1 MKAGAT
7 SEHKGDIYEPGAKC
21 KGKGKEESS
30 KVILPVN
37 EEVRNWNIGLFKVL
51 ESPVEQKFMLH
62 MSYVNLLFSSMH
74 IYTEFGSLMWEIWC

>member
-37 EEVRNWNIGLFKVL
+37 EEVRN
-51 ESPVEQKFMLH
+51 
-62 MSYVNLLFSSMH
+62 
-74 IYTEFGSLMWEIWC
+74 